1 LISLDFTSAK
11 SPACDVG
18 SVVSLT
24 PLYDIPLDPLT
35 LLADSEFFDS
45 FRPLYELFILDL
57 EFALDLDRSPVVV
70 EAIEI

>member
-1 LISLDFTSAK
+1 LTSAK
-11 SPACDVG
+11 SPAYDVG

-24 PLYDIPLDPLT
+24 PDKPFDPLT

-45 FRPLYELFILDL
+45 FIPLYELFIFDFVLSVPVLD
-57 EFALDLDRSPVVV
+57 FDMSPVVV